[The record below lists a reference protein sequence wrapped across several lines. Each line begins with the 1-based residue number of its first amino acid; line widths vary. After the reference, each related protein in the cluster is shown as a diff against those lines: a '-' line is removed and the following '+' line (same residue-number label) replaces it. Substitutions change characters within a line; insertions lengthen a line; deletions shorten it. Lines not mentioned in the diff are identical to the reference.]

1 MVEVPVE
8 RKKKHRIGYPKVR
21 NSVCVRYKGEV
32 KRVTRSEAEKLV
44 SLGATYVAKS
54 VWKREVRDVGKQP
67 EVASESREKE
77 TKKNLKGKQGK
88 KQREAAD

>member
-21 NSVCVRYKGEV
+21 NQVCVRYKGEV
-32 KRVTRSEAEKLV
+32 KRVTRSEA
-44 SLGATYVAKS
+44 
-54 VWKREVRDVGKQP
+54 VRDIGKQP